1 MTVWISWN
9 SPDHRRE
16 CSVTFL
22 CTEIERPSSQE
33 KKSVMKKRHFFQKT
47 KSVGKFAVECE
58 RRGALLRRNL
68 PPFLR
73 HTHCLQTKKMIWE
86 EAARTLKALFLS
98 SSEVMR
104 SGRHSSSFLA
114 RVCRIGLLTTAQT
127 SEEAATE
134 ATTHL
139 NRSVLR
145 FREGVTWKIF
155 WGGKHNELL
164 SKFSAN
170 WSNKRRWFEFW
181 AWATDG
187 SF

>member
-1 MTVWISWN
+1 MTVRISWN

-33 KKSVMKKRHFFQKT
+33 KKSVMKKRHFFQKNQ
-47 KSVGKFAVECE
+47 KCGKICCGMRKEGCIVKKKLTAFFEAHT
-58 RRGALLRRNL
+58 L
-68 PPFLR
+68 PSN
-73 HTHCLQTKKMIWE
+73 QKMIWE

-155 WGGKHNELL
+155 WGGKHNKLL
-164 SKFSAN
+164 RKVSAN
-170 WSNKRRWFEFW
+170 WPNKRRRFEF
-181 AWATDG
+181 
-187 SF
+187 